1 MYTPNGGL
9 FTATN
14 FPLTDYLAFAYKITS
29 FQVQTQVSGLPKWA
43 AMDRFDIQ
51 ARAEGNPMKDQMRLM
66 MQALLGDRF
75 KLVIHYET
83 RRLPVFAL
91 VLDKPGKTGPQLQ
104 PYPDGSPCDPSIPT
118 GTNSAPGPR
127 QPVAGGFP
135 AICGGYAAMQAS
147 VPGRVRTGARNV
159 TIQIIADQF
168 PGLGNGVDR
177 PVVDQTGL
185 IGKFDFWL
193 EWTPELNGPVPP
205 GSTFQPD
212 PTGPTF
218 QEALKQQ
225 LGLKLNSQTGPVD
238 VLVID
243 RIEEPSPNWRR
254 CFQLVR
260 EVKW

>member
-1 MYTPNGGL
+1 M
-9 FTATN
+9 
-14 FPLTDYLAFAYKITS
+14 
-29 FQVQTQVSGLPKWA
+29 
-43 AMDRFDIQ
+43 
-51 ARAEGNPMKDQMRLM
+51 
-66 MQALLGDRF
+66 
-75 KLVIHYET
+75 IHYET

-91 VLDKPGKTGPQLQ
+91 VLDRPGKTGPQLQ

-118 GTNSAPGPR
+118 GTNLAPGPR

-159 TIQIIADQF
+159 TIQIMADQF

-185 IGKFDFWL
+185 IGTFDFWF
-193 EWTPELNGPVPP
+193 EWTPELNGPVPA

-212 PTGPTF
+212 PSGPTF
-218 QEALKQQ
+218 LEALKEQ
-225 LGLKLNSQTGPVD
+225 LGLKLLAQTGPVD

-243 RIEEPSPNWRR
+243 HVEEPSPKLTTTVPARAES
-254 CFQLVR
+254 R
-260 EVKW
+260 EVASAQPVDATPSRLIVLCKGRVFRQIGDMLLRIWPGGVMRGPPP